1 MLVLSLLLTPSGA
14 MIYCA
19 ESEETSRLGGEGVHM
34 TYEDGKKVASSLAG
48 IGGAGHPRLF
58 LKKGE
63 ESAVKTAV
71 GKYPALKKMHDAVMD
86 CADEALAQPPVTRQ
100 MIGIR
105 LLETSRESLKR
116 VFALS
121 YAYRMTGDMRY
132 ARRAEKEMLACC
144 EFSDWNPSHFL
155 DVAEMS
161 VSMSV
166 GYDWLY
172 DELSMETRAK
182 VEQAVFEKAFK
193 PLETESQP
201 WYGWTSN
208 WNSVCNAGMTVAA
221 VVFYDIN
228 PELCGSIIL
237 RSLESNPKAM
247 AVYAPDGGYPEG
259 AMYWGYGSSFEII
272 MIEALEGACGT
283 DFGLAE
289 SPGFLQSGRFLQ
301 AMLTPRGGCFN
312 YSDASYG
319 PSCDP
324 MLFWIASR
332 TGDTALLY
340 NIIEYLDNFG
350 AEVFA
355 ENRLLPLAVIS
366 AAGLEL
372 GDVASPDW
380 NIWFSRGETP
390 VFAYRS
396 GWKSADD
403 TYFGLKG
410 GSPSSGHAHMDG
422 GSFIYER
429 DSVRWALDLG
439 MQDYGSLE
447 KYGLDIWS
455 LSQDSGRWRVFRYG
469 NMGHN
474 TVSVLDS
481 LHCASGRAE
490 IVDTMASVS
499 KKGAVADLSSLLPQF
514 VKVTRTA
521 FLDPEDN
528 LHIEDVF
535 ENGNSPQTVVW
546 KMNTEA
552 VPEIVSENEV
562 RMRCRGH
569 EMLLTFEAASPFSLE
584 IVPADPPAEY
594 DAPNPGVTQIS
605 LEMGIEAGKTEKVDV
620 YFQKVRNAGWDF

>member
-1 MLVLSLLLTPSGA
+1 MPGA
-14 MIYCA
+14 MISCPD
-19 ESEETSRLGGEGVHM
+19 SLETS
-34 TYEDGKKVASSLAG
+34 
-48 IGGAGHPRLF
+48 HPRLF
-58 LKKGE
+58 LKNGE
-63 ESAVKTAV
+63 EPAVMAAVEKSPAVKR
-71 GKYPALKKMHDAVMD
+71 MHDAVMD
-86 CADEALAQPPVTRQ
+86 CADASLTKPPVTRQ
-100 MIGIR
+100 MVGIR

-161 VSMSV
+161 VSMSI

-172 DELSMETRAK
+172 DVLSMETRAK
-182 VEQAVFEKAFK
+182 VERAVFEKAFK
-193 PLETESQP
+193 PVETEAQP

-208 WNSVCNAGMTVAA
+208 WNSVCNAGMTAAA

-301 AMLTPRGGCFN
+301 AMITPRGGCFN

-319 PSCDP
+319 QICDP

-332 TGDTALLY
+332 TGDISLLY
-340 NIIEYLDNFG
+340 NIMEYLENSG

-366 AAGLEL
+366 AAGLDF
-372 GDVASPDW
+372 GKVASPDW

-396 GWKSADD
+396 GWHSADD

-447 KYGLDIWS
+447 KYGLDIWN
-455 LSQDSGRWRVFRYG
+455 LGQDSDRWKVFRYG
-469 NMGHN
+469 NTGHN
-474 TVSVLDS
+474 TVSVMNAM
-481 LHCASGRAE
+481 HCVSGRAE

-499 KKGAVADLSSLLPQF
+499 EKGAVVDLSGLFPQF
-514 VKVTRTA
+514 GRVTRKA
-521 FLDPEDN
+521 VLDAEDN
-528 LHIEDVF
+528 LCLEDVF
-535 ENGNSPQTVVW
+535 ENGGSRQTVVW
-546 KMNTEA
+546 IMNTEA
-552 VPEIVSENEV
+552 VPEIVSDDAV
-562 RMRCRGH
+562 RLTCRGH
-569 EMLLTFEAASPFSLE
+569 EMSVKFRATSPFSLK
-584 IVPADPPAEY
+584 ILPADPPAEY
-594 DAPNPGVTQIS
+594 DAPNPGVMQVCLVMDTRVR
-605 LEMGIEAGKTEKVDV
+605 KTEKIKVC
-620 YFQKVRNAGWDF
+620 FQNADRDSVRGASSGTGPARCRDHDRGHE

>member
-1 MLVLSLLLTPSGA
+1 MPGA
-14 MIYCA
+14 MISCPD
-19 ESEETSRLGGEGVHM
+19 SLETS
-34 TYEDGKKVASSLAG
+34 
-48 IGGAGHPRLF
+48 HPRLF
-58 LKKGE
+58 LKEGE
-63 ESAVKTAV
+63 ESAVMASV
-71 GKYPALKKMHDAVMD
+71 EKYPAVRKMHDAVMD
-86 CADEALAQPPVTRQ
+86 CADETLEKPPVTRQ
-100 MIGIR
+100 MVGIR

-161 VSMSV
+161 VSMSI

-172 DELSMETRAK
+172 DVLSMETRAK
-182 VEQAVFEKAFK
+182 VERAVFEKAFK
-193 PLETESQP
+193 PVETEAQP

-208 WNSVCNAGMTVAA
+208 WNSVCNAGMTAAA

-301 AMLTPRGGCFN
+301 AMITPRGGCFN

-319 PSCDP
+319 QICDP

-332 TGDTALLY
+332 TGDISLLY
-340 NIIEYLDNFG
+340 NIMEYLENSG

-366 AAGLEL
+366 AAGLDL
-372 GDVASPDW
+372 GKVASPDW

-396 GWKSADD
+396 GWHSADD

-447 KYGLDIWS
+447 KYGLDIWN
-455 LSQDSGRWRVFRYG
+455 LGQDSDRWKVFRYG
-469 NMGHN
+469 NTGHN
-474 TVSVLDS
+474 TVSVMNAM
-481 LHCASGRAE
+481 HCASGRAE

-499 KKGAVADLSSLLPQF
+499 EKGAVVDLSGLLPQF
-514 VKVTRTA
+514 GRVTRKA
-521 FLDPEDN
+521 VLDAEDN
-528 LHIEDVF
+528 LCLEDVF
-535 ENGNSPQTVVW
+535 ENGGSRQTVVW
-546 KMNTEA
+546 IMNTEA
-552 VPEIVSENEV
+552 VPEIVSDDAV
-562 RMRCRGH
+562 RLTCRGH
-569 EMLLTFEAASPFSLE
+569 EMSVKFRATSPFSLK
-584 IVPADPPAEY
+584 ILPADPPAEY
-594 DAPNPGVTQIS
+594 DAPNPGVMQVCLVMDTRVR
-605 LEMGIEAGKTEKVDV
+605 KTEKIKVC
-620 YFQKVRNAGWDF
+620 FQNADRDSVRGASSGTGPARCRDHDRGHE

>member
-1 MLVLSLLLTPSGA
+1 
-14 MIYCA
+14 
-19 ESEETSRLGGEGVHM
+19 
-34 TYEDGKKVASSLAG
+34 
-48 IGGAGHPRLF
+48 
-58 LKKGE
+58 
-63 ESAVKTAV
+63 
-71 GKYPALKKMHDAVMD
+71 MHDAVMD
-86 CADEALAQPPVTRQ
+86 CADETLEKPPVTRQ
-100 MIGIR
+100 MVGIR

-161 VSMSV
+161 VSMSI

-172 DELSMETRAK
+172 DVLSMETRAK
-182 VEQAVFEKAFK
+182 VERAVFEKAFK
-193 PLETESQP
+193 PVETEAQP

-208 WNSVCNAGMTVAA
+208 WNSVCNAGMTAAA

-247 AVYAPDGGYPEG
+247 AVYVPDGGYPEG

-301 AMLTPRGGCFN
+301 AMITPRGGCFN

-319 PSCDP
+319 QICDP

-332 TGDTALLY
+332 TGDISLLY
-340 NIIEYLDNFG
+340 NIMEYLENSG

-366 AAGLEL
+366 AAGLDL
-372 GDVASPDW
+372 GKVASPDW

-396 GWKSADD
+396 GWHSADD

-447 KYGLDIWS
+447 RYGLDIWNLGQGS
-455 LSQDSGRWRVFRYG
+455 DRWRVFRYG
-469 NMGHN
+469 NTGHN
-474 TVSVLDS
+474 TVSVMNAM
-481 LHCASGRAE
+481 HCASGRAE

-499 KKGAVADLSSLLPQF
+499 EKGAVVDLSGLLPQF
-514 VKVTRTA
+514 GRVTRKA
-521 FLDPEDN
+521 VLDAEDN
-528 LHIEDVF
+528 LCLEDVF
-535 ENGNSPQTVVW
+535 ENGGSRQTVVW
-546 KMNTEA
+546 IMNTEA
-552 VPEIVSENEV
+552 VPEIVSDDAV
-562 RMRCRGH
+562 RLTCRGH
-569 EMLLTFEAASPFSLE
+569 EMSVKFRATSPFSLK
-584 IVPADPPAEY
+584 ILPADPPAEY
-594 DAPNPGVTQIS
+594 DAPNPGVMQVCLVMDTRVR
-605 LEMGIEAGKTEKVDV
+605 KTEKIKVC
-620 YFQKVRNAGWDF
+620 FQNADRDSVRGASSGTGPARCRDHDRGHE

>member
-1 MLVLSLLLTPSGA
+1 MPGA
-14 MIYCA
+14 MISCPD
-19 ESEETSRLGGEGVHM
+19 SLETS
-34 TYEDGKKVASSLAG
+34 
-48 IGGAGHPRLF
+48 HPRLF
-58 LKKGE
+58 LKNGE
-63 ESAVKTAV
+63 EQAVMAAV
-71 GKYPALKKMHDAVMD
+71 EKSPVVKRMHDAVMD
-86 CADEALAQPPVTRQ
+86 CADEALAKPPVTRQ
-100 MIGIR
+100 MVGIR

-161 VSMSV
+161 VSMSI

-172 DELSMETRAK
+172 DVLSMETRAK
-182 VEQAVFEKAFK
+182 VERAVFEKAFK
-193 PLETESQP
+193 PVETEAQP

-208 WNSVCNAGMTVAA
+208 WNSVCNAGMTAAA

-301 AMLTPRGGCFN
+301 AMITPRGGCFN

-319 PSCDP
+319 QICDP

-332 TGDTALLY
+332 TGDISLLF
-340 NIIEYLDNFG
+340 NIMEYLENSG

-355 ENRLLPLAVIS
+355 DNRLLPLAVIS
-366 AAGLEL
+366 AAGLDL
-372 GDVASPDW
+372 GNVASPDW

-396 GWKSADD
+396 GWQSADD

-455 LSQDSGRWRVFRYG
+455 LGQNSDRWRVFRYG

-481 LHCASGRAE
+481 LHCTSGRAE
-490 IVDTMASVS
+490 ITDTMASVS
-499 KKGAVADLSSLLPQF
+499 GKGVVVDLSGLLPQF
-514 VKVTRTA
+514 GKVTRTA
-521 FLDPEDN
+521 CLDPEDN

-535 ENGNSPQTVVW
+535 ESGDSPQTVVW
-546 KMNTEA
+546 RMNTEA
-552 VPEIVSENEV
+552 VPEIVSEDLV
-562 RMRCRGH
+562 RLTCRGH
-569 EMLLTFEAASPFSLE
+569 EMLVKFRTTSPFCLK
-584 IVPADPPAEY
+584 ILPADPPAEY
-594 DAPNPGVTQIS
+594 DAPNPGVMQVCLVMDTRVR
-605 LEMGIEAGKTEKVDV
+605 KTEKIKVC
-620 YFQKVRNAGWDF
+620 FQNADRDSVRGASFGTGPEG

>member
-1 MLVLSLLLTPSGA
+1 MPGA
-14 MIYCA
+14 MISCPD
-19 ESEETSRLGGEGVHM
+19 SLETS
-34 TYEDGKKVASSLAG
+34 
-48 IGGAGHPRLF
+48 HPRLF
-58 LKKGE
+58 LKNGE
-63 ESAVKTAV
+63 EPAVMAAV
-71 GKYPALKKMHDAVMD
+71 EKSPALKRMHDAVMD
-86 CADEALAQPPVTRQ
+86 CADASLTKPPVTRQ

-121 YAYRMTGDMRY
+121 YAYRMTGNMRY

-161 VSMSV
+161 VSMSI

-172 DELSMETRAK
+172 DVLSMETRAK
-182 VEQAVFEKAFK
+182 VERAVFEKAFK
-193 PLETESQP
+193 PVETEAQP

-208 WNSVCNAGMTVAA
+208 WNSVCNAGMTAAA

-301 AMLTPRGGCFN
+301 AMITPRGGCFN

-319 PSCDP
+319 QICDP

-332 TGDTALLY
+332 TGDISLLY
-340 NIIEYLDNFG
+340 NIMEYLENSG

-366 AAGLEL
+366 AAGLDL
-372 GDVASPDW
+372 GKVASPDW

-396 GWKSADD
+396 GWHSADD

-447 KYGLDIWS
+447 RYGLDIWN
-455 LSQDSGRWRVFRYG
+455 LGQDSDRWKVFRYG
-469 NMGHN
+469 NTGHN
-474 TVSVLDS
+474 TVSVMNAM
-481 LHCASGRAE
+481 HCASGRAE

-499 KKGAVADLSSLLPQF
+499 EKGAVVDLSGLFPQF
-514 VKVTRTA
+514 GRVTRKA
-521 FLDPEDN
+521 VLDAEDN
-528 LHIEDVF
+528 LCLEDVF
-535 ENGNSPQTVVW
+535 ENGGSRQTVVW
-546 KMNTEA
+546 IMNTEA
-552 VPEIVSENEV
+552 VPEIVSDDAV
-562 RMRCRGH
+562 RLTCRGH
-569 EMLLTFEAASPFSLE
+569 EMSVKFRATSPFSLK
-584 IVPADPPAEY
+584 ILPADPPAEY
-594 DAPNPGVTQIS
+594 DAPNPGVMQVCLVMDTRVR
-605 LEMGIEAGKTEKVDV
+605 KTEKIKVC
-620 YFQKVRNAGWDF
+620 FQNADRDSVRGASSGTGLARSRDHDRGHE

>member
-1 MLVLSLLLTPSGA
+1 MPGA
-14 MIYCA
+14 MISCP
-19 ESEETSRLGGEGVHM
+19 
-34 TYEDGKKVASSLAG
+34 DSLE
-48 IGGAGHPRLF
+48 ISHPRLF
-58 LKKGE
+58 LKNGE
-63 ESAVKTAV
+63 ELAVMAAV
-71 GKYPALKKMHDAVMD
+71 EKSPALKRMHDAVMD
-86 CADEALAQPPVTRQ
+86 CADASLTKPPVTRQ

-121 YAYRMTGDMRY
+121 YAYRMTGNMRY
-132 ARRAEKEMLACC
+132 AGRAEQEMLACC
-144 EFSDWNPSHFL
+144 AFSDWNPSHFL
-155 DVAEMS
+155 DVAEMA
-161 VSMSV
+161 VSMSI

-172 DELSMETRAK
+172 DVLSPDTREK
-182 VEQAVFEKAFK
+182 VEKALFEKAFR
-193 PLETESQP
+193 PLETDVQP
-201 WYGWTSN
+201 WYEWTSN
-208 WNSVCNAGMTVAA
+208 WNSVCNAGMTAAA

-301 AMLTPRGGCFN
+301 AMITPRGGCFN

-319 PSCDP
+319 QICDP

-332 TGDTALLY
+332 TGDISLLY
-340 NIIEYLDNFG
+340 NIMEYLENSG

-366 AAGLEL
+366 AAGLDL
-372 GDVASPDW
+372 GKVASPDW

-396 GWKSADD
+396 GWHSADD

-447 KYGLDIWS
+447 RYGLDIWN
-455 LSQDSGRWRVFRYG
+455 LGQDSDRWKVFRYG
-469 NMGHN
+469 NTGHN
-474 TVSVLDS
+474 TVSVMNAM
-481 LHCASGRAE
+481 HCASGRAE

-499 KKGAVADLSSLLPQF
+499 EKGAVVDLSGLFPQF
-514 VKVTRTA
+514 GRVTRKA
-521 FLDPEDN
+521 VLDAEDN
-528 LHIEDVF
+528 LCLEDVF
-535 ENGNSPQTVVW
+535 ENGGSRQTVVW
-546 KMNTEA
+546 IMNTEA
-552 VPEIVSENEV
+552 VPEIVSDDAV
-562 RMRCRGH
+562 RLTCRGH
-569 EMLLTFEAASPFSLE
+569 EMLVRFRATSPFSLK
-584 IVPADPPAEY
+584 ILPADPPAEY
-594 DAPNPGVTQIS
+594 DAPNPGVMQVCLVMDTRVR
-605 LEMGIEAGKTEKVDV
+605 KTEKIKVC
-620 YFQKVRNAGWDF
+620 FQNADRDSVRGASSGTGPARCRDHDRGHE

>member
-1 MLVLSLLLTPSGA
+1 

-19 ESEETSRLGGEGVHM
+19 ESGAAARFGGDV
-34 TYEDGKKVASSLAG
+34 
-48 IGGAGHPRLF
+48 GHPRLF
-58 LKKGE
+58 LKEGE
-63 ESAVKTAV
+63 ESAVMASV
-71 GKYPALKKMHDAVMD
+71 EKYPAVRKMHDAVMD
-86 CADEALAQPPVTRQ
+86 CADETLEKPPVTRQ
-100 MIGIR
+100 MVGIR

-161 VSMSV
+161 VSMSI

-172 DELSMETRAK
+172 DVLSMETRAK
-182 VEQAVFEKAFK
+182 VERAVFEKAFK
-193 PLETESQP
+193 PVETEAQP

-208 WNSVCNAGMTVAA
+208 WNSVCNAGMTAAA

-247 AVYAPDGGYPEG
+247 AVYVPDGGYPEG

-301 AMLTPRGGCFN
+301 AMITPRGGCFN

-319 PSCDP
+319 QICDP

-332 TGDTALLY
+332 TGDISLLY
-340 NIIEYLDNFG
+340 NIMEYLENSG

-366 AAGLEL
+366 AAGLDL
-372 GDVASPDW
+372 GKVASPDW

-396 GWKSADD
+396 GWHSADD

-447 KYGLDIWS
+447 RYGLDIWN
-455 LSQDSGRWRVFRYG
+455 LGQDSDRWKVFRYG
-469 NMGHN
+469 NTGHN
-474 TVSVLDS
+474 TVSVMNAM
-481 LHCASGRAE
+481 HCASGRAE

-499 KKGAVADLSSLLPQF
+499 EKGAVVDLSGLLPQF
-514 VKVTRTA
+514 GRVTRKA
-521 FLDPEDN
+521 VLDAEDN
-528 LHIEDVF
+528 LCLEDVF
-535 ENGNSPQTVVW
+535 ENGGSRQTVVW
-546 KMNTEA
+546 IMNTEA
-552 VPEIVSENEV
+552 VPEIVSDDAV
-562 RMRCRGH
+562 RLTCRGH
-569 EMLLTFEAASPFSLE
+569 EMSVKFRATSPFSLK
-584 IVPADPPAEY
+584 ILPADPPAEY
-594 DAPNPGVTQIS
+594 DAPNPGVMQVCLVMDTRVR
-605 LEMGIEAGKTEKVDV
+605 KTEKIKVC
-620 YFQKVRNAGWDF
+620 FQNADRDSVRGASSGTGPARCRDHDRGHE

>member
-1 MLVLSLLLTPSGA
+1 MPGA
-14 MIYCA
+14 MISCPD
-19 ESEETSRLGGEGVHM
+19 SLETS
-34 TYEDGKKVASSLAG
+34 
-48 IGGAGHPRLF
+48 HPRLF
-58 LKKGE
+58 LKNGE
-63 ESAVKTAV
+63 EQAVMAAV
-71 GKYPALKKMHDAVMD
+71 EKSPVVRKMHDAVMD
-86 CADEALAQPPVTRQ
+86 CADETLEKPPVTRQ
-100 MIGIR
+100 MVGIR

-161 VSMSV
+161 VSMSI

-172 DELSMETRAK
+172 DVLSMETRAK
-182 VEQAVFEKAFK
+182 VERAVFEKAFK
-193 PLETESQP
+193 PVETEAQP

-208 WNSVCNAGMTVAA
+208 WNSVCNAGMTAAA

-301 AMLTPRGGCFN
+301 AMITPRGGCFN

-319 PSCDP
+319 QICDP

-332 TGDTALLY
+332 TGDISLLY
-340 NIIEYLDNFG
+340 NIMEYLENSG

-366 AAGLEL
+366 AAGLDL
-372 GDVASPDW
+372 GKVASPDW

-396 GWKSADD
+396 GWHSADD

-447 KYGLDIWS
+447 KYGLDIWN
-455 LSQDSGRWRVFRYG
+455 LGQDSDRWKVFRYG
-469 NMGHN
+469 NTGHN
-474 TVSVLDS
+474 TVSVMNAM
-481 LHCASGRAE
+481 HCASGRAE

-499 KKGAVADLSSLLPQF
+499 EKGAVVDLSGLFPQF
-514 VKVTRTA
+514 GRVTRKA
-521 FLDPEDN
+521 VLDAEDN
-528 LHIEDVF
+528 LCLEDVF
-535 ENGNSPQTVVW
+535 ENGGSRQTVVW
-546 KMNTEA
+546 IMNTEA
-552 VPEIVSENEV
+552 VPEIVSDDAV
-562 RMRCRGH
+562 RLTCRGH
-569 EMLLTFEAASPFSLE
+569 EMLVRFRATSPFSLK
-584 IVPADPPAEY
+584 ILPADPPAEY
-594 DAPNPGVTQIS
+594 DAPNPGVMQVCLVMDTRVR
-605 LEMGIEAGKTEKVDV
+605 KTEKIKVC
-620 YFQKVRNAGWDF
+620 FQNADRDSVRGASSGTGPARCRDHDRGHE

>member
-1 MLVLSLLLTPSGA
+1 MPGA
-14 MIYCA
+14 MISCPD
-19 ESEETSRLGGEGVHM
+19 SLETS
-34 TYEDGKKVASSLAG
+34 
-48 IGGAGHPRLF
+48 HPRLF
-58 LKKGE
+58 LKNGE
-63 ESAVKTAV
+63 EPAVMAAV
-71 GKYPALKKMHDAVMD
+71 EKSPAVRKMHDAVMD
-86 CADEALAQPPVTRQ
+86 CADEALAKPPVTRQ
-100 MIGIR
+100 MVGIR

-161 VSMSV
+161 VSMSI

-172 DELSMETRAK
+172 DVLSMETRAK
-182 VEQAVFEKAFK
+182 VERAVFEKAFK
-193 PLETESQP
+193 PVETEAQP

-208 WNSVCNAGMTVAA
+208 WNSVCNAGMTAAA

-319 PSCDP
+319 QICDP

-332 TGDTALLY
+332 TGDISLLY
-340 NIIEYLDNFG
+340 NIMEYLENSG

-366 AAGLEL
+366 AAGLDL
-372 GDVASPDW
+372 GKVASPDW

-396 GWKSADD
+396 GWHSADD

-447 KYGLDIWS
+447 RYGLDIWN
-455 LSQDSGRWRVFRYG
+455 LGQDSDRWKVFRYG
-469 NMGHN
+469 NTGHN
-474 TVSVLDS
+474 TVSVMNAM
-481 LHCASGRAE
+481 HCASGRAE

-499 KKGAVADLSSLLPQF
+499 EKGAVVDLSGLFPQF
-514 VKVTRTA
+514 GRVTRKA
-521 FLDPEDN
+521 VLDAEDN
-528 LHIEDVF
+528 LCLEDVF
-535 ENGNSPQTVVW
+535 ENGGSRQTVVW
-546 KMNTEA
+546 IMNTEA
-552 VPEIVSENEV
+552 VPEIVSDDAV
-562 RMRCRGH
+562 RLTCRGH
-569 EMLLTFEAASPFSLE
+569 EMSVKFRATSPFSLK
-584 IVPADPPAEY
+584 ILPADPPAEY
-594 DAPNPGVTQIS
+594 DAPNPGVMQVCLVMDTRVR
-605 LEMGIEAGKTEKVDV
+605 KTEKIKVC
-620 YFQKVRNAGWDF
+620 FQNADRDSVRGASSGTGPARCRDHDRGHE

>member
-1 MLVLSLLLTPSGA
+1 MPGA
-14 MIYCA
+14 MISCPD
-19 ESEETSRLGGEGVHM
+19 SLETS
-34 TYEDGKKVASSLAG
+34 
-48 IGGAGHPRLF
+48 HPRLF
-58 LKKGE
+58 LKNGE
-63 ESAVKTAV
+63 EQAVMAAV
-71 GKYPALKKMHDAVMD
+71 EKSPVVKRMHDAVMD
-86 CADEALAQPPVTRQ
+86 CADEALAKPPVTRQ
-100 MIGIR
+100 MVGIR

-161 VSMSV
+161 VSMSI

-172 DELSMETRAK
+172 DVLSMETRAK
-182 VEQAVFEKAFK
+182 VERAVFEKAFK
-193 PLETESQP
+193 PVETEAQP

-208 WNSVCNAGMTVAA
+208 WNSVCNAGMTAAA

-272 MIEALEGACGT
+272 IIEALEGACGT

-301 AMLTPRGGCFN
+301 AMITPRGGCFN

-319 PSCDP
+319 QICDP

-332 TGDTALLY
+332 TGDISLLY
-340 NIIEYLDNFG
+340 NIMEYLENSG

-366 AAGLEL
+366 AAGLDL
-372 GDVASPDW
+372 GKVASPDW

-396 GWKSADD
+396 GWHSADD

-447 KYGLDIWS
+447 KYGLDIWN
-455 LSQDSGRWRVFRYG
+455 LGQDSDRWKVFRYG
-469 NMGHN
+469 NTGHN
-474 TVSVLDS
+474 TVSVMNAM
-481 LHCASGRAE
+481 HCASGRAE

-499 KKGAVADLSSLLPQF
+499 EKGAVVDLSGLLPQF
-514 VKVTRTA
+514 GRVTRKA
-521 FLDPEDN
+521 VLDAEDN
-528 LHIEDVF
+528 LCLEDVF
-535 ENGNSPQTVVW
+535 ENGGSRQTVVW
-546 KMNTEA
+546 IMNTEA
-552 VPEIVSENEV
+552 VPEIVSDDAV
-562 RMRCRGH
+562 RLTCRGH
-569 EMLLTFEAASPFSLE
+569 EMSVKFRATSPFSLK
-584 IVPADPPAEY
+584 ILPADPPAEY
-594 DAPNPGVTQIS
+594 DAPNPGVMQVCLVMDTRVR
-605 LEMGIEAGKTEKVDV
+605 KTEKIKVC
-620 YFQKVRNAGWDF
+620 FQNAARDSVRGASSGTGPARCRDHDRGHE

>member
-1 MLVLSLLLTPSGA
+1 MPGA
-14 MIYCA
+14 MISCPD
-19 ESEETSRLGGEGVHM
+19 SLETS
-34 TYEDGKKVASSLAG
+34 
-48 IGGAGHPRLF
+48 HPRLF
-58 LKKGE
+58 LKNGE
-63 ESAVKTAV
+63 EPAVMAAVEKSPAVKR
-71 GKYPALKKMHDAVMD
+71 MHDAVME
-86 CADEALAQPPVTRQ
+86 CADASLTKPPVTRQ

-121 YAYRMTGDMRY
+121 YAYRMTGNMRY
-132 ARRAEKEMLACC
+132 AGRAEQEMLACC
-144 EFSDWNPSHFL
+144 AFSDWNPSHFL
-155 DVAEMS
+155 DVAEMA
-161 VSMSV
+161 VSMSI

-172 DELSMETRAK
+172 DVLSMETRAK
-182 VEQAVFEKAFK
+182 VERAVFEKAFK
-193 PLETESQP
+193 PVETEAQP

-208 WNSVCNAGMTVAA
+208 WNSVCNAGMTAAA

-301 AMLTPRGGCFN
+301 AMITPRGGCFN

-319 PSCDP
+319 QICDP

-332 TGDTALLY
+332 TGDISLLY
-340 NIIEYLDNFG
+340 NIMEYLENSG

-366 AAGLEL
+366 AAGLDL
-372 GDVASPDW
+372 GKVASPDW

-396 GWKSADD
+396 GWHSADD

-447 KYGLDIWS
+447 KYGLDIWN
-455 LSQDSGRWRVFRYG
+455 LGQDSDRWKVFRYG
-469 NMGHN
+469 NTGHN
-474 TVSVLDS
+474 TVSVMNAM
-481 LHCASGRAE
+481 HCASGRAE
-490 IVDTMASVS
+490 IVDTMTSVS
-499 KKGAVADLSSLLPQF
+499 EKGAVVDLSGLLPQF
-514 VKVTRTA
+514 GRVTRKA
-521 FLDPEDN
+521 VLDAEDN
-528 LHIEDVF
+528 LCLEDVF
-535 ENGNSPQTVVW
+535 ENGGSRQTVVW
-546 KMNTEA
+546 IMNTEA
-552 VPEIVSENEV
+552 VPEIVSDDAV
-562 RMRCRGH
+562 RLTCRGH
-569 EMLLTFEAASPFSLE
+569 EMLVRFRATSPFSLK
-584 IVPADPPAEY
+584 ILPADPPAEY
-594 DAPNPGVTQIS
+594 DAPNPGVMQVCLVMDTRVR
-605 LEMGIEAGKTEKVDV
+605 KTEKIKVC
-620 YFQKVRNAGWDF
+620 FQNADRDSVRGASSGTGPARCRDHDRGHE

>member
-1 MLVLSLLLTPSGA
+1 MPGA
-14 MIYCA
+14 MISCPD
-19 ESEETSRLGGEGVHM
+19 SLETS
-34 TYEDGKKVASSLAG
+34 
-48 IGGAGHPRLF
+48 HPRLF
-58 LKKGE
+58 LKNGE
-63 ESAVKTAV
+63 EPAVMAAVEKSPAVKR
-71 GKYPALKKMHDAVMD
+71 MHDAVMD
-86 CADEALAQPPVTRQ
+86 CADETLEKPPVTRQ
-100 MIGIR
+100 MVGIR

-161 VSMSV
+161 VSMSI

-172 DELSMETRAK
+172 DVLSMETRAK
-182 VEQAVFEKAFK
+182 VERAVFEKAFK
-193 PLETESQP
+193 PVETEAQP

-208 WNSVCNAGMTVAA
+208 WNSVCNAGMTAAA

-301 AMLTPRGGCFN
+301 AMITPRGGCFN

-319 PSCDP
+319 QICDP

-332 TGDTALLY
+332 TGDISLLY
-340 NIIEYLDNFG
+340 NIMEYLENSG

-366 AAGLEL
+366 AAGLDL
-372 GDVASPDW
+372 GKVASPDW

-396 GWKSADD
+396 GWHSADD

-447 KYGLDIWS
+447 KYGLDIWN
-455 LSQDSGRWRVFRYG
+455 LGQDSDRWKVFRYG
-469 NMGHN
+469 NTGHN
-474 TVSVLDS
+474 TVSVMNAM
-481 LHCASGRAE
+481 HCASGRAE

-499 KKGAVADLSSLLPQF
+499 EKGAVVDLSGLFPQF
-514 VKVTRTA
+514 GRVTRKA
-521 FLDPEDN
+521 VLDAEDN
-528 LHIEDVF
+528 LCLEDVF
-535 ENGNSPQTVVW
+535 ENGGSRQTVVW
-546 KMNTEA
+546 IMNTEA
-552 VPEIVSENEV
+552 VPEIVSDDAV
-562 RMRCRGH
+562 RLTCRGH
-569 EMLLTFEAASPFSLE
+569 EMSVKFRATSPFSLK
-584 IVPADPPAEY
+584 ILPADPPAEY
-594 DAPNPGVTQIS
+594 DAPNPGVMQVCLVMDTRVR
-605 LEMGIEAGKTEKVDV
+605 KTEKIKVC
-620 YFQKVRNAGWDF
+620 FQNADRDSVRGASSGTGPARCRDHDRGHE

>member
-1 MLVLSLLLTPSGA
+1 

-19 ESEETSRLGGEGVHM
+19 ESGAAARFGGDV
-34 TYEDGKKVASSLAG
+34 
-48 IGGAGHPRLF
+48 GHPRLF
-58 LKKGE
+58 LKEGE
-63 ESAVKTAV
+63 ESAVMASV
-71 GKYPALKKMHDAVMD
+71 EKYPAVRKMHDAVMD
-86 CADEALAQPPVTRQ
+86 CADEALAKPPVTRQ
-100 MIGIR
+100 MVGIR

-161 VSMSV
+161 VSMSI

-172 DELSMETRAK
+172 DVLSMETRAK
-182 VEQAVFEKAFK
+182 VERAVFEKAFK
-193 PLETESQP
+193 PVETEAQP

-208 WNSVCNAGMTVAA
+208 WNSVCNAGMTAAA

-319 PSCDP
+319 QICDP

-332 TGDTALLY
+332 TGDISLLY
-340 NIIEYLDNFG
+340 NIMEYLENSG

-366 AAGLEL
+366 AAGLDL
-372 GDVASPDW
+372 GKVASPDW

-396 GWKSADD
+396 GWHSADD

-447 KYGLDIWS
+447 RYGLDIWNLGQGS
-455 LSQDSGRWRVFRYG
+455 DRWRVFRYG

-474 TVSVLDS
+474 TVSVLNS
-481 LHCASGRAE
+481 LHCVSGRAE
-490 IVDTMASVS
+490 ITDTMASVS
-499 KKGAVADLSSLLPQF
+499 WKGVVVDLSGLLPQF
-514 VKVTRTA
+514 GKVTRTA
-521 FLDPEDN
+521 CLDPEDN

-535 ENGNSPQTVVW
+535 ESGDSPQTVVW
-546 KMNTEA
+546 RMNTEA
-552 VPEIVSENEV
+552 VPEIVSEDVV
-562 RMRCRGH
+562 RLTCRGH
-569 EMLLTFEAASPFSLE
+569 EMLVKFRTTSPFCLE
-584 IVPADPPAEY
+584 IRPAVPLAEY

-605 LEMGIEAGKTEKVDV
+605 LEMGIEAGKTGKIGVR
-620 YFQKVRNAGWDF
+620 FQKVRNAEREF

>member
-1 MLVLSLLLTPSGA
+1 MPGA
-14 MIYCA
+14 MISCP
-19 ESEETSRLGGEGVHM
+19 
-34 TYEDGKKVASSLAG
+34 DSLE
-48 IGGAGHPRLF
+48 ISHPRLF
-58 LKKGE
+58 LKNGE
-63 ESAVKTAV
+63 EPAVMAAV
-71 GKYPALKKMHDAVMD
+71 EKSPALKRMHDAVKD
-86 CADEALAQPPVTRQ
+86 CADASLTKPPVTRQ

-161 VSMSV
+161 VSMSI

-172 DELSMETRAK
+172 DVLSMETRAK
-182 VEQAVFEKAFK
+182 VERAVFEKAFK
-193 PLETESQP
+193 PVETEAQP

-208 WNSVCNAGMTVAA
+208 WNSVCNAGMTAAA

-301 AMLTPRGGCFN
+301 AMITPRGGCFN

-319 PSCDP
+319 QICDP

-332 TGDTALLY
+332 TGDISLLY
-340 NIIEYLDNFG
+340 NIMEYLENSG

-366 AAGLEL
+366 AAGLDL
-372 GDVASPDW
+372 GKVASPDW

-396 GWKSADD
+396 GWHSADD

-447 KYGLDIWS
+447 KYGLDIWN
-455 LSQDSGRWRVFRYG
+455 LGQDSDRWKVFRYG
-469 NMGHN
+469 NTGHN
-474 TVSVLDS
+474 TVSVMNAM
-481 LHCASGRAE
+481 HCVSGRAE

-499 KKGAVADLSSLLPQF
+499 EKGAVVDLSGLFPQF
-514 VKVTRTA
+514 GRVTRKA
-521 FLDPEDN
+521 VLDAEDN
-528 LHIEDVF
+528 LCLEDVF
-535 ENGNSPQTVVW
+535 ENGGSRQTVVW
-546 KMNTEA
+546 IMNTEA
-552 VPEIVSENEV
+552 VPEIVSDDAV
-562 RMRCRGH
+562 RLTCRGH
-569 EMLLTFEAASPFSLE
+569 EMSVKFRATSPFSLK
-584 IVPADPPAEY
+584 ILPADPPAEY
-594 DAPNPGVTQIS
+594 DAPNPGVMQVCLVMDTRVR
-605 LEMGIEAGKTEKVDV
+605 KTEKIKVC
-620 YFQKVRNAGWDF
+620 FQNADRDSVRGASSGTGPARSRDHDRGHE

>member
-1 MLVLSLLLTPSGA
+1 MPGA
-14 MIYCA
+14 MISCPD
-19 ESEETSRLGGEGVHM
+19 SLETS
-34 TYEDGKKVASSLAG
+34 
-48 IGGAGHPRLF
+48 HPRLF
-58 LKKGE
+58 LKNGE
-63 ESAVKTAV
+63 EPAVMAAVEKSPAVKR
-71 GKYPALKKMHDAVMD
+71 MHDAVMD
-86 CADEALAQPPVTRQ
+86 CADETLEKPPVTRQ
-100 MIGIR
+100 MVGIR

-161 VSMSV
+161 VSMSI

-172 DELSMETRAK
+172 DVLSMETRAK
-182 VEQAVFEKAFK
+182 VERAVFEKAFK
-193 PLETESQP
+193 PVETEAQP

-208 WNSVCNAGMTVAA
+208 WNSVCNAGMTAAA

-301 AMLTPRGGCFN
+301 AMITPRGGCFN

-319 PSCDP
+319 QICDP

-332 TGDTALLY
+332 TGDISLLY
-340 NIIEYLDNFG
+340 NIMEYLENSG

-366 AAGLEL
+366 AAGLDL
-372 GDVASPDW
+372 GKVASPDW

-396 GWKSADD
+396 GWHSADD

-447 KYGLDIWS
+447 RYGLDIWN
-455 LSQDSGRWRVFRYG
+455 LGQDSDRWKVFRYG
-469 NMGHN
+469 NTGHN
-474 TVSVLDS
+474 TVSVMNAM
-481 LHCASGRAE
+481 HCASGRAE

-499 KKGAVADLSSLLPQF
+499 EKGAVVDLSGLFPQF
-514 VKVTRTA
+514 GRVTRKA
-521 FLDPEDN
+521 VLDAEDN
-528 LHIEDVF
+528 LCLEDVF
-535 ENGNSPQTVVW
+535 ENGGSRQTVVW
-546 KMNTEA
+546 IMNTEA
-552 VPEIVSENEV
+552 VPEIVSDDAV
-562 RMRCRGH
+562 RLTCRGH
-569 EMLLTFEAASPFSLE
+569 EMSVKFRATSPFSLK
-584 IVPADPPAEY
+584 ILPADPPAEY
-594 DAPNPGVTQIS
+594 DAPNPGVMQVCLVMDTRVR
-605 LEMGIEAGKTEKVDV
+605 KTEKIKVC
-620 YFQKVRNAGWDF
+620 FQNADRDSVRGASSGTGPARCRDHDRGHE

>member
-1 MLVLSLLLTPSGA
+1 MPGA
-14 MIYCA
+14 MISCPD
-19 ESEETSRLGGEGVHM
+19 SLETS
-34 TYEDGKKVASSLAG
+34 
-48 IGGAGHPRLF
+48 HPRLF
-58 LKKGE
+58 LKNGE
-63 ESAVKTAV
+63 EQAVMAAV
-71 GKYPALKKMHDAVMD
+71 EKSPVVKRMHDAVMD
-86 CADEALAQPPVTRQ
+86 CADEALAKPPVTRQ
-100 MIGIR
+100 MVGIR

-161 VSMSV
+161 VSMSI

-172 DELSMETRAK
+172 DVLSMETRAK
-182 VEQAVFEKAFK
+182 VERAVFEKAFK
-193 PLETESQP
+193 AVETEAQP

-208 WNSVCNAGMTVAA
+208 WNSVCNAGMTAAA

-272 MIEALEGACGT
+272 IIEALEGACGT

-301 AMLTPRGGCFN
+301 AMITPRGGCFN

-319 PSCDP
+319 QICDP

-332 TGDTALLY
+332 TGDISLLY
-340 NIIEYLDNFG
+340 NIMEYLENSG

-366 AAGLEL
+366 AAGLDL
-372 GDVASPDW
+372 GKVASPDW

-396 GWKSADD
+396 GWHSADD

-447 KYGLDIWS
+447 KYGLDIWN
-455 LSQDSGRWRVFRYG
+455 LGQDSDRWKVFRYG
-469 NMGHN
+469 NTGHN
-474 TVSVLDS
+474 TVSVMNAM
-481 LHCASGRAE
+481 HCASGRAE

-499 KKGAVADLSSLLPQF
+499 EKGAVVDLSGLLPQF
-514 VKVTRTA
+514 GRVTRKA
-521 FLDPEDN
+521 VLDAEDN
-528 LHIEDVF
+528 LCLEDVF
-535 ENGNSPQTVVW
+535 ENGGSRQTVVW
-546 KMNTEA
+546 IMNTEA
-552 VPEIVSENEV
+552 VPEIVSDDAV
-562 RMRCRGH
+562 RLTCRGH
-569 EMLLTFEAASPFSLE
+569 EMSVKFRATSPFSLK
-584 IVPADPPAEY
+584 ILPADPPAEY
-594 DAPNPGVTQIS
+594 DAPNPGVMQVCLVMDTRVR
-605 LEMGIEAGKTEKVDV
+605 KTEKIKVC
-620 YFQKVRNAGWDF
+620 FQNAARDSVRGASSGTGPARCRDHDRGHE

>member
-1 MLVLSLLLTPSGA
+1 MPGA
-14 MIYCA
+14 MISCPD
-19 ESEETSRLGGEGVHM
+19 SLETS
-34 TYEDGKKVASSLAG
+34 
-48 IGGAGHPRLF
+48 HPRLF
-58 LKKGE
+58 LKNGE
-63 ESAVKTAV
+63 EPAVMASV
-71 GKYPALKKMHDAVMD
+71 EKYPAVRKMHDAVMD
-86 CADEALAQPPVTRQ
+86 CADETLEKPPVTRQ
-100 MIGIR
+100 MVGIR

-161 VSMSV
+161 VSMSI

-172 DELSMETRAK
+172 DVLSMETRAK
-182 VEQAVFEKAFK
+182 VERAVFEKAFK
-193 PLETESQP
+193 PVETEAQP

-208 WNSVCNAGMTVAA
+208 WNSVCNAGMTAAA

-301 AMLTPRGGCFN
+301 AMITPRGGCFN

-319 PSCDP
+319 QICDP

-332 TGDTALLY
+332 TGDISLLY
-340 NIIEYLDNFG
+340 NIMEYLENSG

-366 AAGLEL
+366 AAGLDL
-372 GDVASPDW
+372 GKVASPDW

-390 VFAYRS
+390 VFVYRS
-396 GWKSADD
+396 GWESFED
-403 TYFGLKG
+403 TYFGIKG
-410 GSPSSGHAHMDG
+410 GTPSSGHAHMDG

-447 KYGLDIWS
+447 RYGLDIWNLGQGS
-455 LSQDSGRWRVFRYG
+455 DRWRVFRYG
-469 NMGHN
+469 NTGHN
-474 TVSVLDS
+474 TVSVMNAM
-481 LHCASGRAE
+481 HCASGRAE

-499 KKGAVADLSSLLPQF
+499 EKGAVVDLSGLLPQF
-514 VKVTRTA
+514 GRVTRKA
-521 FLDPEDN
+521 VLDAEDN
-528 LHIEDVF
+528 LCLEDVF
-535 ENGNSPQTVVW
+535 ENGGSRQTVVW
-546 KMNTEA
+546 IMNTEA
-552 VPEIVSENEV
+552 VPEIVSDDAV
-562 RMRCRGH
+562 RLTCRGH
-569 EMLLTFEAASPFSLE
+569 EMSVKFRATSPFSLK
-584 IVPADPPAEY
+584 ILPADPPAEY
-594 DAPNPGVTQIS
+594 DAPNPGVMQVCLVMDTRVR
-605 LEMGIEAGKTEKVDV
+605 KTEKIKVC
-620 YFQKVRNAGWDF
+620 FQNADRDSVRGASSGTGPARCRDHDRGHE

>member
-1 MLVLSLLLTPSGA
+1 
-14 MIYCA
+14 
-19 ESEETSRLGGEGVHM
+19 
-34 TYEDGKKVASSLAG
+34 
-48 IGGAGHPRLF
+48 
-58 LKKGE
+58 
-63 ESAVKTAV
+63 
-71 GKYPALKKMHDAVMD
+71 MHDAVMD
-86 CADEALAQPPVTRQ
+86 CADETLEKPPVTRQ
-100 MIGIR
+100 MVGIR

-161 VSMSV
+161 VSMSI

-172 DELSMETRAK
+172 DVLSMETRAK
-182 VEQAVFEKAFK
+182 VERAVFEKAFK
-193 PLETESQP
+193 PVETEAQP

-208 WNSVCNAGMTVAA
+208 WNSVCNAGMTAAA

-247 AVYAPDGGYPEG
+247 AVYVPDGGYPEG

-301 AMLTPRGGCFN
+301 AMITPRGGCFN

-319 PSCDP
+319 QICDP

-332 TGDTALLY
+332 TGDISLLY
-340 NIIEYLDNFG
+340 NIMEYLENSG

-366 AAGLEL
+366 AAGLDL
-372 GDVASPDW
+372 GKVASPDW

-390 VFAYRS
+390 VFVYRS
-396 GWKSADD
+396 GWESFED
-403 TYFGLKG
+403 TYFGIKG
-410 GSPSSGHAHMDG
+410 GTPSSGHAHMDG

-447 KYGLDIWS
+447 RYGLDIWN
-455 LSQDSGRWRVFRYG
+455 LGQDSDRWKVFRYG
-469 NMGHN
+469 NTGHN
-474 TVSVLDS
+474 TVSVMNAM
-481 LHCASGRAE
+481 HCASGRAE

-499 KKGAVADLSSLLPQF
+499 EKGAVVDLSGLLPQF
-514 VKVTRTA
+514 GRVTRKA
-521 FLDPEDN
+521 VLDAEDN
-528 LHIEDVF
+528 LCLEDVF
-535 ENGNSPQTVVW
+535 ENGGSRQTVVW
-546 KMNTEA
+546 IMNTEA
-552 VPEIVSENEV
+552 VPEIVSDDAV
-562 RMRCRGH
+562 RLTCRGH
-569 EMLLTFEAASPFSLE
+569 EMLVRFRATSPFSLK
-584 IVPADPPAEY
+584 ILPADPPAEY
-594 DAPNPGVTQIS
+594 DAPNPGVMQVCLVMDTRVR
-605 LEMGIEAGKTEKVDV
+605 KTEKIKVC
-620 YFQKVRNAGWDF
+620 FQNADRDSVRGASSGTGPARCRDHDRGHE

>member
-1 MLVLSLLLTPSGA
+1 

-19 ESEETSRLGGEGVHM
+19 ESGAAARFGEDV
-34 TYEDGKKVASSLAG
+34 
-48 IGGAGHPRLF
+48 GHPRLF
-58 LKKGE
+58 LKEGE
-63 ESAVKTAV
+63 ESAVMASV
-71 GKYPALKKMHDAVMD
+71 EKYPAVKKMHDAVMD
-86 CADEALAQPPVTRQ
+86 CADEALAKPPVTRQ
-100 MIGIR
+100 MVGIR

-161 VSMSV
+161 VSMSI

-172 DELSMETRAK
+172 DVLSMETRAK
-182 VEQAVFEKAFK
+182 VEQAVLEKAFK
-193 PLETESQP
+193 PLETETQP

-208 WNSVCNAGMTVAA
+208 WNSVCNAGMTAA
-221 VVFYDIN
+221 SVVFYDIN
-228 PELCGSIIL
+228 PELCGNIIL

-319 PSCDP
+319 QICDP

-332 TGDTALLY
+332 TGDISLLY
-340 NIIEYLDNFG
+340 NIMEYLENSG

-366 AAGLEL
+366 AAGLDL
-372 GDVASPDW
+372 GNVASPDW

-396 GWKSADD
+396 GWHSADD

-455 LSQDSGRWRVFRYG
+455 LGQNSDRWRVFRYG

-481 LHCASGRAE
+481 LHCTSGRAE
-490 IVDTMASVS
+490 ITDTMASVS
-499 KKGAVADLSSLLPQF
+499 WKGVVVDLSGLLPQF
-514 VKVTRTA
+514 GKVTRTA
-521 FLDPEDN
+521 CLDPEDN
-528 LHIEDVF
+528 LYIEDVF
-535 ENGNSPQTVVW
+535 ESGDSPQTVVW
-546 KMNTEA
+546 RMNTEA
-552 VPEIVSENEV
+552 VPEIVSEDVV
-562 RMRCRGH
+562 RLTCRGH
-569 EMLLTFEAASPFSLE
+569 EMLVKFRTTSPFCLE
-584 IVPADPPAEY
+584 IRPAVPLAEY
-594 DAPNPGVTQIS
+594 DAPNPGVTQVC
-605 LEMGIEAGKTEKVDV
+605 LLMDTGIGTAERIE
-620 YFQKVRNAGWDF
+620 VRFRNGDNAERDF